1 MKIGFFGAGKVAV
14 SLGKYF
20 KNNGLD
26 IAGFYSKTFASTE
39 FARDFTET
47 NGYSDLE
54 SFVLDCDI
62 IFITTN
68 DDELVNGFNEI
79 SNFDLENKIIV
90 NTSGSYSSSIFSNAR
105 ELGAFPYSLHPIY
118 PFSDK
123 ETSYKNLGQA
133 VFTLEG
139 AEEKLS
145 LVKGL
150 VEGCGNKVILM
161 KGDKKTYHLA
171 CAMASNL
178 TLALLSLS
186 SKYLQKVGFNEE
198 DSIAA
203 LRPLVESNINSIF
216 DKGFVNSLTGPV
228 VRGDVDTIEGHLSKL
243 NECDK
248 EVYKRLSLELLDL
261 SIERNGL
268 SNKYKKINSILGGN
282 ENEKY

>member
-39 FARDFTET
+39 FARDFTEP

-145 LVKGL
+145 LVKAL

-243 NECDK
+243 NECDN

>member
-123 ETSYKNLGQA
+123 ETSYKNLGQS

-243 NECDK
+243 NEGDK

-268 SNKYKKINSILGGN
+268 SNKYKKINSILGGK

>member
-105 ELGAFPYSLHPIY
+105 KLGAFPYSLHPIY

-123 ETSYKNLGQA
+123 ETSYKNLGQS

-228 VRGDVDTIEGHLSKL
+228 VRGDVDTIKGHLSKL
-243 NECDK
+243 NEGDK

>member
-105 ELGAFPYSLHPIY
+105 ELGALPYSLHPIY

-243 NECDK
+243 NEGDK

>member
-123 ETSYKNLGQA
+123 ETSYKNLGQS

-243 NECDK
+243 NEGDK

>member
-105 ELGAFPYSLHPIY
+105 KLGAFPYSLHPIY

-123 ETSYKNLGQA
+123 ETSYKNLGQS

-243 NECDK
+243 NEGDK

-268 SNKYKKINSILGGN
+268 SNKYKKINSILGGK

>member
-105 ELGAFPYSLHPIY
+105 KLGAFPYSLHPIY

-243 NECDK
+243 NEGDK

-282 ENEKY
+282 EN

>member
-123 ETSYKNLGQA
+123 ETSYKNLGQS

-243 NECDK
+243 NEGDK

-268 SNKYKKINSILGGN
+268 SNKYKKINSILGRN

>member
-1 MKIGFFGAGKVAV
+1 
-14 SLGKYF
+14 
-20 KNNGLD
+20 
-26 IAGFYSKTFASTE
+26 
-39 FARDFTET
+39 
-47 NGYSDLE
+47 
-54 SFVLDCDI
+54 
-62 IFITTN
+62 
-68 DDELVNGFNEI
+68 
-79 SNFDLENKIIV
+79 
-90 NTSGSYSSSIFSNAR
+90 
-105 ELGAFPYSLHPIY
+105 
-118 PFSDK
+118 
-123 ETSYKNLGQA
+123 
-133 VFTLEG
+133 
-139 AEEKLS
+139 
-145 LVKGL
+145 
-150 VEGCGNKVILM
+150 M

-243 NECDK
+243 NEGDK

-282 ENEKY
+282 EDEKY